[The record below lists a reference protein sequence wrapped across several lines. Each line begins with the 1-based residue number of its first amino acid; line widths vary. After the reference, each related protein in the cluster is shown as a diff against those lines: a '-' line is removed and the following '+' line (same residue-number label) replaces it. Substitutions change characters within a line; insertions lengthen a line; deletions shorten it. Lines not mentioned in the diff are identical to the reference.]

1 MEGVVWRK
9 KQTRSLLGEFVKR
22 FCVLRGFRLCICVDE
37 AHRAEPKDT
46 IGTRRVARRV
56 HGGE

>member
-1 MEGVVWRK
+1 VWRK